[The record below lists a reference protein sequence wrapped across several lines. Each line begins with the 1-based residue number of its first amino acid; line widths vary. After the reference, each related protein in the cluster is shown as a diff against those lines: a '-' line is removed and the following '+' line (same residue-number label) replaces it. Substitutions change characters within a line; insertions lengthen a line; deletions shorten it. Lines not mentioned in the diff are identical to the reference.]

1 MLEAHNHGL
10 LGHVDFGQVFVLRWP
25 VRKAS
30 GPHRYCFDTAELIN
44 CKHGYICLVQ
54 NLDVTGLAS
63 PLVASAFS
71 RKILSLRPSPK
82 HPSTRKGEKST
93 SVTQGTQRTEWFC
106 ILILRRNVVST
117 IKQRT
122 LSVQAVPGAFFFTQ
136 QTTVTIIT
144 AVFQR
149 RPCVFSR

>member
-1 MLEAHNHGL
+1 MSISVKSL
-10 LGHVDFGQVFVLRWP
+10 
-25 VRKAS
+25 
-30 GPHRYCFDTAELIN
+30 YCGDRREKPLDHIAIALIAPSY

-54 NLDVTGLAS
+54 NLNVTGLAS

-149 RPCVFSR
+149 LPCVFPR